1 MTQDE
6 VTAFIQEAT
15 RDHLDC
21 VNLHGITQ
29 RKTLV
34 TPQKRKY
41 WVGVEK
47 KTLWDFW
54 LVLEEDPIAHTG
66 YMILFDEEEQ
76 DFCLAVR
83 SKEGPDCYIGFY
95 GDFITTFLAM

>member
-1 MTQDE
+1 MMQDE
-6 VTAFIQEAT
+6 VIAFIEEAT

-21 VNLHGITQ
+21 VNLHGITP
-29 RKTLV
+29 RRTLV

-41 WVGVEK
+41 WVGIEE

-76 DFCLAVR
+76 DFGLAVR
-83 SKEGPDCYIGFY
+83 SNEEQDYYIGSY